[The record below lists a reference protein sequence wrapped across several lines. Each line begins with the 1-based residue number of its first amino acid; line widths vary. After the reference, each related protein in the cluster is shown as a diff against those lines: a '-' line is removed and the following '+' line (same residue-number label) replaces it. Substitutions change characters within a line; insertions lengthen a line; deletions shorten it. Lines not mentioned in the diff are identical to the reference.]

1 MAKKATT
8 SETTEN
14 TTTAETTKTAKTTA
28 ASCTVTML
36 KTVVSRF
43 GTLHTGEKAEID
55 EKTAE
60 AWKNA
65 GLCKTE

>member
-1 MAKKATT
+1 MAKKTTT
-8 SETTEN
+8 SETAEN
-14 TTTAETTKTAKTTA
+14 NKKTA

-36 KTVVSRF
+36 KTVASRF